1 MRRRENREILPFD
14 PEIDRTYHTRQQ
26 EQRRG
31 RLLPGLILVENP
43 LFEDPM
49 AEQNPNAAVVNGAG
63 NEDGNGV
70 NQEHHDEGGNDHQ
83 NRGRTLIKDVR
94 PDDMTEE
101 SSVIRIPVEAN
112 NFVLSPQLL
121 SMVKQDAFSGSQA
134 SDPHAHIR
142 QFLQICGTMK
152 MNGVGQ
158 EAIRLL
164 LFPFSL
170 RDGALEWLHSLPE
183 GSITTWTEL
192 YNQFLQEFFP
202 YAKVRATQ
210 DQIDHFKQRHGESL
224 YEAWRRF
231 KAMLRKVPN
240 RERPPVD
247 RFFMGLLPSV
257 MKEVNAAAGGAFMHQ
272 DRHDAWRF

>member
-1 MRRRENREILPFD
+1 
-14 PEIDRTYHTRQQ
+14 
-26 EQRRG
+26 
-31 RLLPGLILVENP
+31 
-43 LFEDPM
+43 
-49 AEQNPNAAVVNGAG
+49 
-63 NEDGNGV
+63 
-70 NQEHHDEGGNDHQ
+70 
-83 NRGRTLIKDVR
+83 
-94 PDDMTEE
+94 
-101 SSVIRIPVEAN
+101 
-112 NFVLSPQLL
+112 
-121 SMVKQDAFSGSQA
+121 
-134 SDPHAHIR
+134 
-142 QFLQICGTMK
+142 

-202 YAKVRATQ
+202 YSKVRDTQ

-231 KAMLRKVPN
+231 KALLRKVPN

-247 RFFMGLLPSV
+247 SFFMGLLPPV

-272 DRHDAWRF
+272 DRHDAWRFLERMALSDCQLPGDRHTTPMKVEAVASSSENSDLSNKLDTVLQHIASMSLHPNRYNQGGPSGSENIQNVEEAQYVGEKGFYLNNPNQGYQQDYQRENKYGAPH